1 MAEINV
7 RPAEILAAISRVADA
22 LLANADYLTELDQAM
37 GDGDLGITAGNIARA
52 LKEVVTTDPG
62 DDLGK
67 FFMSAGMKVNSAAS
81 SSLGTLIATALMR
94 AGKEAKG
101 LAALDGPALVAMLHA
116 ADLGIQE
123 RGKSEPGQKTIID
136 AVHPA
141 AAAFDEAIAAGAT
154 LAEAGEK
161 MLTAAEAGTEAVRP
175 LRSKVGRAGWVGER
189 TEGRIDP
196 GCGFAVVVFKGL
208 TGKA

>member
-7 RPAEILAAISRVADA
+7 QPAEILAAISRAADA
-22 LLANADYLTELDQAM
+22 LLANADYLTELDQAV

-52 LKEVVTTDPG
+52 LKEVAAVDPG

-67 FFMSAGMKVNSAAS
+67 YFMTAGMKVNSAAS

-123 RGKSEPGQKTIID
+123 RGKAGPGQKTIID

-141 AAAFDEAIAAGAT
+141 ANAFDEAIASGAS

-161 MLTAAEAGTEAVRP
+161 LVAAAEAGMEAVRP

-196 GCGFAVVVFKGL
+196 GCAFAVVAFKGL
-208 TGKA
+208 TGKV